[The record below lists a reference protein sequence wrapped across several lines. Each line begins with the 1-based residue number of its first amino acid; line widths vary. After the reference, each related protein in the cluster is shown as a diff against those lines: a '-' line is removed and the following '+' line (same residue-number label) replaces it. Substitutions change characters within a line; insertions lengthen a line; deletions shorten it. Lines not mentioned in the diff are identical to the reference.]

1 LYRRLAVAAVE
12 LRPYAVHEPQGTERG
27 RKGQ

>member
-1 LYRRLAVAAVE
+1 LYRRLAAAAVE
-12 LRPYAVHEPQGTERG
+12 LRPYAEHEPHGTERG